1 MEVTMKRNTTKP
13 ASGQSVDRVLLK
25 VLRKEG
31 DHTIEE
37 LATMTGFD
45 WEQVFSAVDRLSRSG
60 TILLTPARPCGYRA
74 SLGAR

>member
-1 MEVTMKRNTTKP
+1 MKRRTTQS
-13 ASGQSVDRVLLK
+13 ASGQSVDRTLLK

-37 LATMTGFD
+37 LAAITGFD
-45 WEQVFSAVDRLSRSG
+45 WQQVFSAIDRLSRSG
-60 TILLTPARPCGYRA
+60 TILLTPSRPCGYRA